1 MHKTFFCTNIAL
13 NIFMGKE
20 QVTIH
25 DIAKRLNISAST
37 VSRALVDHPRISEA
51 TKKKVRLMAERLHYS
66 PNILASSL
74 RKGKG
79 NVIGVIVPNISRY
92 FFSKIIDSIQR
103 EANLS
108 GYNIMICQSQE
119 SYNNELSNID
129 TLLNSRVDGIIM
141 SLSAETSNYQHL
153 YKVID
158 KGVPLVFFDRV
169 PEHIDTS
176 SVILDDYQGAY
187 QVVEHMI
194 MNGCRRIAFFS
205 GPNQLNV
212 YRNRKNGYLD
222 ALNKYQI
229 PIVDNYVVEALT
241 REKGYAEAKKLF
253 SRKNKPDGVFSSSD
267 YSALGCILYLKENE
281 FHVPGQVS
289 VAGFANEPFTAIM
302 DPELTSVEQFG
313 NEIGKTAAELFF
325 DIAGQETK
333 VKIYRREVIKPKLFV
348 RNSTI
353 RMKQN

>member
-1 MHKTFFCTNIAL
+1 MSYHCNE
-13 NIFMGKE
+13 MSKE

-25 DIAKRLNISAST
+25 DIAERLNISAST

-51 TKKKVRLMAERLHYS
+51 TKKKVRQMAEKLNYS

-92 FFSKIIDSIQR
+92 FFSNVIDSIQR

-119 SYNNELSNID
+119 SYENELSNID

-141 SLSAETSNYQHL
+141 SLSASTSTYEHL

-176 SVILDDYQGAY
+176 SVVLDDYQGAFDA
-187 QVVEHMI
+187 VEHMI
-194 MNGCRRIAFFS
+194 NNGCRRIALFA

-222 ALNKYQI
+222 ALHKYRL
-229 PIVDNYVVEALT
+229 PIVDQYVLHALT
-241 REKGYAEAKKLF
+241 KEQGYEAAATLF
-253 SRKNKPDGVFSSSD
+253 AQKEKPDGIFSSSD
-267 YSALGCILYLKENE
+267 FSALGSIFCLTEKGFKIPEE
-281 FHVPGQVS
+281 VS

-302 DPELTSVEQFG
+302 EPGLTSVEQFA
-313 NEIGKTAAELFF
+313 NDIGKKAIELFF
-325 DIAGQETK
+325 DIAGQETQ
-333 VKIYRREVIKPKLFV
+333 VKIFKREVIRPKLFV
-348 RNSTI
+348 RKSTI
-353 RMKQN
+353 KMKQN